1 MRLLLDTNVLILALE
16 GQLTSHLRGA
26 AVTSENDL
34 YVSVASLWEMA
45 IKARIG
51 KLRLT
56 VPLRQLPDVIAEM
69 HFTLLTIQAPH
80 VLAAVD
86 PEPATRDPF
95 DRLLLAQC
103 SMEGLQLVT
112 LDRVLAAHP
121 LSWKSA

>member
-16 GQLTSHLRGA
+16 GQLKNNLQEA
-26 AVTSENDL
+26 ALTSENDL

-56 VPLRQLPDVIAEM
+56 VSLRQLPDVIGEM
-69 HFTLLTIQAPH
+69 HFALLTIQAPH

-95 DRLLLAQC
+95 DRLLIAQC
-103 SMEGLQLVT
+103 SVEGLKLVT
-112 LDRVLAAHP
+112 LDRALAAHP
-121 LSWKSA
+121 LSWQSA